1 MKNYKHRKMSDLGDL
16 CRHVCLCKDADF
28 SGDQP
33 TDENRVLIMG
43 GPVFQARVLSKGCP

>member
-1 MKNYKHRKMSDLGDL
+1 MKNYKHREMSDLGDL

-33 TDENRVLIMG
+33 TDENRVLIM
-43 GPVFQARVLSKGCP
+43 VFQARVLSKGCP